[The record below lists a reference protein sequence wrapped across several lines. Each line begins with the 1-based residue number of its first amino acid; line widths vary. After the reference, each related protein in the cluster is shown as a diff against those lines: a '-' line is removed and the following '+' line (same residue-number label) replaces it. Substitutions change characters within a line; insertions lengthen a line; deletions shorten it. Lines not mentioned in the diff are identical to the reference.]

1 MGCRNDGY
9 LLGNVTGG
17 HMFIPFIS
25 RRLRPVKDGLGNS
38 VRTDELHPERRV
50 YRVMILA

>member
-1 MGCRNDGY
+1 
-9 LLGNVTGG
+9 
-17 HMFIPFIS
+17 MFISFIS

-50 YRVMILA
+50 YRVMILARYEEKYSIVGV